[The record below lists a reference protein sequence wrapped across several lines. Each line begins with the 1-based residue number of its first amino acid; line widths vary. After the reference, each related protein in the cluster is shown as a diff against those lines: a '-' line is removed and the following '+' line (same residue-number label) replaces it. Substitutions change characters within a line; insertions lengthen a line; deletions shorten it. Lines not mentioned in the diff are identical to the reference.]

1 LSLLGM
7 IVYFG
12 DLAFGSLSRLVVDAF
27 VLQSL
32 A

>member
-1 LSLLGM
+1 M

-12 DLAFGSLSRLVVDAF
+12 DLAFGRLSRLVFDAF